1 MPVHPPGSKK
11 EAIRLYKQLK
21 DVLGFFHIFLAEI
34 LIQKQTQINKE
45 ENEKMIEKFQ
55 SMGIKNQ
62 IAYLQNRTELS
73 IEDVP
78 MDDTGI
84 PEENE
89 GDSYLGE
96 IE

>member
-1 MPVHPPGSKK
+1 
-11 EAIRLYKQLK
+11 
-21 DVLGFFHIFLAEI
+21 
-34 LIQKQTQINKE
+34 
-45 ENEKMIEKFQ
+45 MIEKFQ

-78 MDDTGI
+78 DGRGQEFL
-84 PEENE
+84 EENE